1 MWLSLNQKVIHHL
14 SEMEMSN
21 SGWGGGTWPSMCQH
35 EVLPKH
41 SFLKRKAFQKWSRT
55 LYYRYTCYKPSDM
68 ATLEAAITSLLNTAT

>member
-1 MWLSLNQKVIHHL
+1 MWLSPNQKVIHHL

-41 SFLKRKAFQKWSRT
+41 SFLKRKAFQKWSGT
-55 LYYRYTCYKPSDM
+55 LYNRVTRVTNHLIWLPWMQPSRRF
-68 ATLEAAITSLLNTAT
+68 